1 MKKSAKAIRS
11 IDHCRGVF
19 FTLIELLVVIA
30 IIAILASML
39 LPALSAAKEKAKAI
53 SCTNNLK
60 QWGLI
65 ELFYSNDH
73 EDVLAQTMSATNKW
87 WSVDT
92 SSLSLRE
99 TSTNFIFADYVEG
112 GATKIRLC
120 PSYTV
125 HTPDYQQSYGRNYSF
140 GANWGS
146 GAGYTKLTKI
156 KNASS
161 FLITMDCDDL
171 AYSANTG
178 SGAYYVTKWAG
189 RHKGR
194 NNGLFADGH
203 VESTLV
209 DELES
214 ISDSISDGPNAY
226 KK

>member
-1 MKKSAKAIRS
+1 MKKKTPENSPHRNS
-11 IDHCRGVF
+11 DF

-39 LPALSAAKEKAKAI
+39 LPALSAAKEKAKSI

-73 EDVLAQTMSATNKW
+73 EDILAQTMSDTNKW

-92 SSLSLRE
+92 SSLSLRA
-99 TSTNFIFADYVEG
+99 TSTNFVLADYVDG
-112 GATKIRLC
+112 SAAKLRLC

-125 HTPDYQQSYGRNYSF
+125 HTPNYQQSYGRNYSL

-156 KNASS
+156 KKSSS
-161 FLITMDCDDL
+161 FLMTMDYDDL
-171 AYSANTG
+171 AYSGNTA
-178 SGAYYVTKWAG
+178 SGAYFVTKWAG
-189 RHKGR
+189 RHKSK
-194 NNGLFADGH
+194 NNALFADGH
-203 VESTLV
+203 VESTSV

-214 ISDSISDGPNAY
+214 ISDGISDGPNVY